1 MPGPVLRLAD
11 LTWTEV
17 EALPA
22 ERTVALLATGAV
34 EAHGPHLPLG
44 TDVIIA
50 ESMAEAAAHRLAERD
65 LVPLLL
71 PQVTYTAAPFAAGFP
86 GTISVRAET
95 VTALLVVI
103 ADALAG
109 WKIGTLGVANAHLD
123 PAHLGALH
131 EAVDTLREKGRLR
144 VAFPD
149 LTYKPWVHRLTEE
162 FQSGA
167 CHAGSYEGS
176 VVMAARPELVRE
188 KIRRSLEPNP
198 ESLSVAIREGKQSFE
213 EAGGEQAYF
222 GDPAAASAEEGH
234 RTIEILGEIL
244 EEAIL
249 AEMGS

>member
-1 MPGPVLRLAD
+1 M
-11 LTWTEV
+11 TWTEV

-22 ERTVALLATGAV
+22 DRTVALLAVGAV

-44 TDVIIA
+44 TDGIIA
-50 ESMAEAAAHRLAERD
+50 ESMVAAAANRLAEKN
-65 LVPLLL
+65 LVPLVL
-71 PQVTYTAAPFAAGFP
+71 PEVTYTAAPFAAGFP

-103 ADALAG
+103 ADALAE

-131 EAVDTLREKGRLR
+131 EAVDTIRDRGRLR

-149 LTYKPWVHRLTEE
+149 LTYKPWVLRLTEE

-176 VVMAARPELVRE
+176 VVMAARSELVRE
-188 KIRRSLEPNP
+188 EIRRSLEPNP
-198 ESLSVAIREGKQSFE
+198 QSLSSAIREGKKTFE
-213 EAGGEQAYF
+213 EAGGDRAYF
-222 GDPAAASAEEGH
+222 GDPAAASAEEGR
-234 RTIEILGEIL
+234 RTSEILGEIL

-249 AEMGS
+249 AEMNS

>member
-1 MPGPVLRLAD
+1 MRLAE

-17 EALPA
+17 EALPSD
-22 ERTVALLATGAV
+22 RTVALLAVGAV

-44 TDVIIA
+44 TDCIIA
-50 ESMAEAAAHRLAERD
+50 EGMVEAAAQCLAKKD
-65 LVPLLL
+65 LVPLVL
-71 PQVTYTAAPFAAGFP
+71 PEVTYTAAPFAAGFP

-103 ADALAG
+103 ADALAE
-109 WKIGTLGVANAHLD
+109 WKIGILGVANAHLD

-131 EAVDTLREKGRLR
+131 EAVDTIRDRGRLR

-149 LTYKPWVHRLTEE
+149 LTYKPWVLRLTEE

-176 VVMAARPELVRE
+176 VVMASRGDLVRE
-188 KIRRSLEPNP
+188 EIRRSLEPNP
-198 ESLSVAIREGKQSFE
+198 QSRAVAIREGKKTFE
-213 EAGGEQAYF
+213 EAGGDQAYF
-222 GDPAAASAEEGH
+222 GDPAAASAEEGR

-249 AEMGS
+249 AEMES

>member
-1 MPGPVLRLAD
+1 MRLAE
-11 LTWTEV
+11 LTWAEV

-22 ERTVALLATGAV
+22 DRTVALLAVGAI

-44 TDVIIA
+44 TDGIIA
-50 ESMAEAAAHRLAERD
+50 ESMVEAAANRLAEKD
-65 LVPLLL
+65 LVPLVL
-71 PQVTYTAAPFAAGFP
+71 PEVTYTAAPFAAHFP

-95 VTALLVVI
+95 VTAQLVVI
-103 ADALAG
+103 ADALAE

-131 EAVDTLREKGRLR
+131 EAVDTIRDRGRLR

-149 LTYKPWVHRLTEE
+149 LTYKPWVHQLSEE

-188 KIRRSLEPNP
+188 EIRRSLEPNP
-198 ESLSVAIREGKQSFE
+198 QSLSVAIREGKKTFE
-213 EAGGEQAYF
+213 EAGGDQAYF
-222 GDPAAASAEEGH
+222 GDPAAASAEEGR

-249 AEMGS
+249 AEMDT

>member
-1 MPGPVLRLAD
+1 MRLAE

-22 ERTVALLATGAV
+22 DRTVALLAVGAV

-44 TDVIIA
+44 TDRIIA
-50 ESMAEAAAHRLAERD
+50 ESMAEAASERLAEKD

-71 PQVTYTAAPFAAGFP
+71 PEVNYTAAPFAAGFP

-103 ADALAG
+103 AEALAE
-109 WKIGTLGVANAHLD
+109 WKIGILGVANAHLD
-123 PAHLGALH
+123 PTHLAALH
-131 EAVDTLREKGRLR
+131 EAVDTIRERGRLR

-149 LTYKPWVHRLTEE
+149 LTYKPWVLRLTEE

-167 CHAGSYEGS
+167 CHAGSFEGS
-176 VVMAARPELVRE
+176 VVMAARPDLVRE

-198 ESLSVAIREGKQSFE
+198 QSLSVAIREGKNTFE
-213 EAGGEQAYF
+213 EAGGDQAYF
-222 GDPAAASAEEGH
+222 GEPAAASVEEGR

-244 EEAIL
+244 AEAVL
-249 AEMGS
+249 AEMDL

>member
-1 MPGPVLRLAD
+1 MRLAE

-22 ERTVALLATGAV
+22 DRTVALLAVGAV

-44 TDVIIA
+44 TDGIIA
-50 ESMAEAAAHRLAERD
+50 ESMVEAAANRLAEKD
-65 LVPLLL
+65 LVPLVL
-71 PQVTYTAAPFAAGFP
+71 PEVTYTAAPFAAGFP

-95 VTALLVVI
+95 VTGLLVVI
-103 ADALAG
+103 ADSLAE

-131 EAVDTLREKGRLR
+131 EAVDTIRERGRMR

-149 LTYKPWVHRLTEE
+149 LTYKPWVHRLSEE

-176 VVMAARPELVRE
+176 VVMAARSELVRE
-188 KIRRSLEPNP
+188 EIRRSLEPNP
-198 ESLSVAIREGKQSFE
+198 QSLLVAIREGKKTFQ
-213 EAGGEQAYF
+213 EAGGDQAYF
-222 GDPAAASAEEGH
+222 GDPAAASAEEGR

-249 AEMGS
+249 AEMDT

>member
-1 MPGPVLRLAD
+1 MRLTE

-17 EALPA
+17 EALPPD
-22 ERTVALLATGAV
+22 RTVALLAVGAV

-44 TDVIIA
+44 TDGIIG
-50 ESMAEAAAHRLAERD
+50 ESMVEAAADRLAERN

-71 PQVTYTAAPFAAGFP
+71 PPVTYTAAPFAAGFP

-95 VTALLVVI
+95 VMALLVVI
-103 ADALAG
+103 ADALAE

-131 EAVDTLREKGRLR
+131 QAVDTIRERGRLR

-149 LTYKPWVHRLTEE
+149 LTYKPWVHRLTAE

-188 KIRRSLEPNP
+188 EIRRSLEPNP
-198 ESLSVAIREGKQSFE
+198 RSLSVAIREGKKSFE
-213 EAGGEQAYF
+213 EAGGGQAYF
-222 GDPAAASAEEGH
+222 GDPAAASAEEG
-234 RTIEILGEIL
+234 RLTIEILGGIL

-249 AEMGS
+249 AEIDT